1 MKKNNVRL
9 VFDRRKRA
17 ASKGVGEVELYVY
30 LARHEHKYIHVCT
43 LKPEDYY
50 AYSQSKEAL
59 HKIEAC
65 QSVIDDMIIAHEPMT
80 LDIFTSKFV
89 SFKTKNFV
97 RRSVLDY
104 FSDLIA
110 QDKNKAS
117 TKRNKHITLDA
128 LICFGQIQSFED
140 LTVDNLRLFDKWLR
154 KDNLRTDVT
163 VHNYH
168 KHFKKW
174 TRTAYE
180 DNLIPDD
187 PYRRVHFPRG
197 QTKEREPLTEEELV
211 RLRELPLTGH
221 LAHARD
227 LFIFSAYTGLSFC
240 DVVAFDFRNMTEEIE
255 GQIYIDGSR
264 LKTGNKFFTPI
275 LGPAMRILES
285 YNYRL
290 HTMSNMKV
298 NDYLHSLEP
307 RIGLTKPLTFHIA
320 RHSFATL
327 CLSHD
332 VPLEKVAR
340 MLGHRDIRTTQIY
353 AKILKTSV
361 ARHTQLLA
369 ASIL

>member
-9 VFDRRKRA
+9 VFDRRKKA
-17 ASKGVGEVELYVY
+17 ASRGVGEVELYVY
-30 LARHEHKYIHVCT
+30 LARNEHKYLHVCS

-50 AYSQSKEAL
+50 AYSQSMEAR

-65 QSVIDDMIIAHEPMT
+65 QSVIDEMILAHEPMP
-80 LDIFTSKFV
+80 LELFTSKFV
-89 SFKTKNFV
+89 SFKTKKFV
-97 RRSVLDY
+97 RRSIYDY
-104 FSDLIA
+104 ITDLIA
-110 QDKNKAS
+110 QDKNKES

-128 LICFGQIQSFED
+128 LISFGKIQSFED
-140 LTVDNLRLFDKWLR
+140 LTVENLRLFDKWLR

-168 KHFKKW
+168 KHFQKW
-174 TRTAYE
+174 TRLAYE
-180 DNLIPDD
+180 ENLISDD

-197 QTKEREPLTEEELV
+197 KTKEREPLTEEELIK
-211 RLRELPLTGH
+211 LRDLSLTGH

-240 DVVAFDFRNMTEEIE
+240 DVIAFDFRTMTEEID
-255 GQIYIDGSR
+255 GHLYIDGAR

-275 LGPAMRILES
+275 LEPAMHILES

-298 NDYLHSLEP
+298 NDYLHTLES
-307 RIGLTKPLTFHIA
+307 RIGITKPLTFHIA

-332 VPLEKVAR
+332 VPVEKVAR

-353 AKILKTSV
+353 AKILKSTIAAQAKRLS
-361 ARHTQLLA
+361 
-369 ASIL
+369 ASIR

>member
-9 VFDRRKRA
+9 VFDRRKKA
-17 ASKGVGEVELYVY
+17 ASRGVGEVELYVY
-30 LARHEHKYIHVCT
+30 LTREENKYLHVCT
-43 LKPEDYY
+43 LNPEDYY
-50 AYSQSKEAL
+50 AYSQSIEARQ
-59 HKIEAC
+59 KIESC
-65 QSVIDDMIIAHEPMT
+65 QSVIDDMILAHEPMT
-80 LDIFTSKFV
+80 IDVFTAKFV
-89 SFKTKNFV
+89 SLKTKKFV

-104 FSDLIA
+104 ISDLID

-128 LICFGQIQSFED
+128 LAKFGKIQSFED
-140 LTVDNLRLFDKWLR
+140 LTVDNLRLFDKWLHR
-154 KDNLRTDVT
+154 DNLRTDVT

-168 KHFKKW
+168 KHFMKW
-174 TRTAYE
+174 TRMAYE

-187 PYRRVHFPRG
+187 PYNRVHFPRG
-197 QTKEREPLTEEELV
+197 QTKEREPLTEEELIK
-211 RLRELPLTGH
+211 LRELPLTGH

-227 LFIFSAYTGLSFC
+227 LFIFSAYTGLAFC
-240 DVVAFDFRNMTEEIE
+240 DVIAFDYRSMTEEID

-275 LGPAMRILES
+275 LEPAMRVLEA

-307 RIGLTKPLTFHIA
+307 RIGITKPLTFHIA

-327 CLSHD
+327 CLSLD
-332 VPLEKVAR
+332 VPIDKVAR
-340 MLGHRDIRTTQIY
+340 MLGHKDIRTTQIY
-353 AKILKTSV
+353 AKILKSAV
-361 ARHTQLLA
+361 AKHSQMLA
-369 ASIL
+369 ASIR